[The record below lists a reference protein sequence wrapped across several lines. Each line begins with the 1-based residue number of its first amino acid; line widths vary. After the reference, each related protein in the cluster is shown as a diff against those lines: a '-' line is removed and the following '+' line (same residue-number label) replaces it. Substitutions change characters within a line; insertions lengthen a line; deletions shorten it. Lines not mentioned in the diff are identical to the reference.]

1 MKSLLEDPKYSAH
14 LAPEHNSLNDPKRQR
29 TPEMQFD
36 KPAADPIVGVDLY
49 TLSAEVPPFSD
60 ARHAIT
66 SREAM
71 WVKVKTASGLEGW
84 GEAAVW
90 GGPAGVTANILLQEL
105 FPIIKGEDSTSI
117 HYVWEKMYQHTA
129 QHGRRGA
136 IVAAMGALDIALW
149 DIMARRAN
157 QPLVNILGRQS
168 DTVTPYASAGFYSET
183 KDLDGLR
190 AEYARLKDKGFRA
203 FKMKVGRQKREW
215 SKVWDRPNV
224 YTLEQDIERVYAV
237 RETIGDDAILLV
249 DANTEWDTVT
259 TTTFLTEIGA
269 ARPFFMEEPVSADL
283 FNHAV
288 EVRQRTNVRIAGFE
302 TEYTRYAYREL
313 LEAGAVDVVQPD
325 PSWCGG
331 LSEARRIA
339 AMASAYGK
347 LAVPHSFSSVL
358 SLMTSIHF
366 VASLDNGFLVEWDSS
381 GNPWVDQFL
390 LAENVLNEDGN
401 LLVPA
406 GAGIAFNPDIAS
418 LDGDVQHQEG

>member
-1 MKSLLEDPKYSAH
+1 MYFEKQTS
-14 LAPEHNSLNDPKRQR
+14 
-29 TPEMQFD
+29 
-36 KPAADPIVGVDLY
+36 DPIVGIDLY
-49 TLSAEVPPFSD
+49 TLNAEVPAFSD

-71 WVKVKTASGLEGW
+71 WVKVKAASGLEGW

-90 GGPAGVTANILLQEL
+90 GGPAAVTASILLNEL
-105 FPIIKGEDSTSI
+105 FPIVKGEDSTSI

-190 AEYARLKDKGFRA
+190 AEYTRLKGKGFRA

-215 SKVWDRPNV
+215 SKVWERPNV
-224 YTLEQDIERVYAV
+224 YTLDQDIERVFAV
-237 RETIGDDAILLV
+237 RETVGESAILLV

-259 TTTFLTEIGA
+259 TTTFLREIESV
-269 ARPFFMEEPVSADL
+269 RPFFMEEPVSADL
-283 FNHAV
+283 FNQAV

-347 LAVPHSFSSVL
+347 LAVPHSFSSAL
-358 SLMTSIHF
+358 SLLTSVQF
-366 VASLDNGFLVEWDSS
+366 VASMDNGFLVEWDSS
-381 GNPWVDQFL
+381 GNPWVEQFL
-390 LAENVLNEDGN
+390 HAEDVLDEDGN
-401 LLVPA
+401 LPVP
-406 GAGIAFNPDIAS
+406 GGPGIGFDPDIAS
-418 LDGDVQHQEG
+418 LEGDIHHEEG